1 MEDAVVE
8 GIVDDVTAEGAALKD
23 AEEDRSVEAGR
34 KGCCRPQSTCG
45 GSRAYGYR
53 GSHAGHSGRRRHGKQ
68 C

>member
-34 KGCCRPQSTCG
+34 KGCCRPQSNMWRK
-45 GSRAYGYR
+45 S
-53 GSHAGHSGRRRHGKQ
+53 SIWL
-68 C
+68 